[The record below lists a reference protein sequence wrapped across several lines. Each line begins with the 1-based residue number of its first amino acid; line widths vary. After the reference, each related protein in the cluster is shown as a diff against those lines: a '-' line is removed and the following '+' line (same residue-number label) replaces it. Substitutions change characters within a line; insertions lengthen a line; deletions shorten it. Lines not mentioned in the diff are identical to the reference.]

1 MNPQNHNR
9 LIPASLTTTIDQRR
23 SQNNPNLLTILK
35 MTMTS
40 PTLKQIRPLAFILNV
55 QMTIRT
61 SDAEAFLA
69 AMKPAYDAVLQEPE
83 CAFFNLGQRHPLNPL
98 TGEPSTGEGETVISF
113 SEGWNCTL
121 DHFRDVQLKKEYY
134 GPYQAATQPMYTK
147 PRKCLPRSCIYF
159 PCSVL

>member
-1 MNPQNHNR
+1 M
-9 LIPASLTTTIDQRR
+9 S
-23 SQNNPNLLTILK
+23 
-35 MTMTS
+35 S

-69 AMKPAYDAVLQEPE
+69 AIKPAYDAVLKEPE

-121 DHFRDVQLKKEYY
+121 EWFREVQLKKEYY

-147 PRKCLPRSCIYF
+147 PRKFLLAFFCAIV
-159 PCSVL
+159 PCVLQLELTENDCGLAAFEIVIPSEEFCHYKESM